1 MVHSMADL
9 DGFRAACGG
18 SPEMQQGNACRL
30 DPGGDVHFPPTS
42 AAPQAAQEVVEE
54 QERSGGS
61 QGAPA
66 EDALED
72 AVLASFGT
80 AKRKR
85 SAATVRELPVHE
97 NFHIFDLGVALNA
110 MESAEIDTGKPVP
123 LQKARHQ
130 KVRRV
135 ASGGVGPGH
144 WQLCLCISPAC
155 RSEHEARMEV
165 PSQVGLDVLQVC

>member
-18 SPEMQQGNACRL
+18 SLEMQQGNAWRL

-97 NFHIFDLGVALNA
+97 NFHIFDLGVTLNA
-110 MESAEIDTGKPVP
+110 MESAEIDTGKPAP

-130 KVRRV
+130 KVRQV
-135 ASGGVGPGH
+135 ACRGRQTWPLAGMFVHQP
-144 WQLCLCISPAC
+144 CISE
-155 RSEHEARMEV
+155 REARMEV